1 VVRPAAL
8 KGTVLEEGVATL
20 PVEEAPAL
28 ELGAEVWATR
38 PVEAGL
44 LAGLLATRVMEE
56 EQAALQTLTV
66 LVA

>member
-1 VVRPAAL
+1 L

-28 ELGAEVWATR
+28 TEEAPALTPGVEVWATTLL
-38 PVEAGL
+38 EAGL
-44 LAGLLATRVMEE
+44 VAIRDWEE

-66 LVA
+66 VVQ